1 MGAVR
6 SFVRP
11 LLGRQ
16 LVQIY
21 SLHLLLL
28 RSELLL
34 AAFYAREGETCC
46 YCLWGGAYNAG
57 CCIIPKLPV
66 EVFPSCSRLMAG
78 KRRTKSNEEEQEQGE
93 REEEMAVAG
102 RVCLCVCSQPSLYF
116 GELLTQVPQGSHLSQ
131 LRHTEARAIL
141 WRWTMKKKKTRNGM
155 SAFGWDEAS
164 VLFSSISPDT
174 TFIPFR
180 VRVNNPLSLFLSRV
194 HEHVGRER
202 ERERASTMMSLMT
215 VVVARVRRKD
225 VQE

>member
-34 AAFYAREGETCC
+34 AAFYARERD
-46 YCLWGGAYNAG
+46 LLLLPWGGTSNAG

-102 RVCLCVCSQPSLYF
+102 RVCLCV
-116 GELLTQVPQGSHLSQ
+116 
-131 LRHTEARAIL
+131 
-141 WRWTMKKKKTRNGM
+141 
-155 SAFGWDEAS
+155 
-164 VLFSSISPDT
+164 
-174 TFIPFR
+174 
-180 VRVNNPLSLFLSRV
+180 
-194 HEHVGRER
+194 
-202 ERERASTMMSLMT
+202 
-215 VVVARVRRKD
+215 
-225 VQE
+225 